1 MLLRP
6 DGTRQDSVHPLPSS
20 APELAAS
27 VIPSAALPRA
37 ARLPA
42 DPWLATQPRRVGWA
56 VGACLVAR
64 TDLLRRLGPFSEDIF
79 LYGEDLDLGLRAA
92 EQGVETWFWPAARVL
107 HRHGHATRRDGER
120 FELLARQR
128 REVVERRLGTARRR
142 RDDAA
147 QILTFASRAALKI
160 LLRRPAQRER
170 EQLRALRRAR
180 S

>member
-1 MLLRP
+1 MANPDLELVDGSLAGLAEEAQRSERLLAPVLLRP

-20 APELAAS
+20 APEL
-27 VIPSAALPRA
+27 VTIVLPPAALPGP

-92 EQGVETWFWPAARVL
+92 EQGVETWFWPPRACCIATATPPAATASASSCLPASAGRWSSAAWDPPAA
-107 HRHGHATRRDGER
+107 GAT
-120 FELLARQR
+120 
-128 REVVERRLGTARRR
+128 T
-142 RDDAA
+142 
-147 QILTFASRAALKI
+147 
-160 LLRRPAQRER
+160 P
-170 EQLRALRRAR
+170 R
-180 S
+180 SW